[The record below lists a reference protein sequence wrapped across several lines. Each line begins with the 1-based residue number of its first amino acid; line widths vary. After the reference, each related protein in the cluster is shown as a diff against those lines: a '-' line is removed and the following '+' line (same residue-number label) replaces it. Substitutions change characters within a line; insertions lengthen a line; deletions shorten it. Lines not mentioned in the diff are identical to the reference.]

1 MEDIPGIRGGDGGGA
16 GLVGGGGLATG
27 KIAAIVIAIANRAC
41 SIGAV
46 VRIGA
51 RGDLDFRIAFADKAR
66 ESVICEGAQAAAI
79 LDHTDEI
86 AECVIS
92 VGCDVSQATGI
103 FRDLREAAEAV
114 EGALALSA
122 SGVGDRHGIV
132 GVENGGGRAVLKGDL
147 GDAIEGVIHSRRVA
161 PSGLAAVG
169 GRRGAARRIVN
180 LVRPAEGVI
189 GDHGIV
195 DALRVGAKLGL
206 RSAAEGVQQNSAD
219 DILRRVHFGR
229 GGGAGL
235 TIVGPR
241 NLAAVGKTLLRWA
254 PE

>member
-1 MEDIPGIRGGDGGGA
+1 STFGIRERKPVCRLVIDVIGSQGRPVGIGFLGEAVEDIPGIRGGDGGGA

-122 SGVGDRHGIV
+122 SGV
-132 GVENGGGRAVLKGDL
+132 
-147 GDAIEGVIHSRRVA
+147 
-161 PSGLAAVG
+161 
-169 GRRGAARRIVN
+169 
-180 LVRPAEGVI
+180 
-189 GDHGIV
+189 
-195 DALRVGAKLGL
+195 
-206 RSAAEGVQQNSAD
+206 
-219 DILRRVHFGR
+219 
-229 GGGAGL
+229 
-235 TIVGPR
+235 
-241 NLAAVGKTLLRWA
+241 
-254 PE
+254 